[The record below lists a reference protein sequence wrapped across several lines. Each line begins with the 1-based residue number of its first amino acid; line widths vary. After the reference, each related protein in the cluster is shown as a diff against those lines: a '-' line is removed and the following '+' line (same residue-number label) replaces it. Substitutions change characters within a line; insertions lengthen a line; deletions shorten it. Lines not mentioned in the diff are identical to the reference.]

1 MIFNRSIEYLKEK
14 NAWATAREI
23 AQQPSTWK
31 KTFLQIQED
40 YQAKKLASRYVNNP
54 QAFIVFTGAGSSEF
68 VGNAL
73 VPLLRT
79 SIAAQVASIATTDL
93 LTDVSTHLKKDTP
106 TLLVSFGRSG
116 NSPESIGAVEVAQN
130 HCRHIDHL
138 FITCNS
144 KGTLAGMQLTM
155 NNVTSVLLSEETH
168 DESFAM
174 TSSFSNMFLA
184 AALLFLPDALSAS
197 IDPLSDGVEHFL
209 ASGYRTI
216 EKVVDYFEF
225 DRIVYLGSGH
235 LKGIAQ
241 ESALKILEL
250 TAGKVASLYDT
261 FLGFRHGPKSFL
273 SPSTLTVMYLSPLPK
288 VRRYELDLLKE
299 MSAQSDIGKILLVD
313 TMEDELVASMANDIL
328 VYPYLSSSHLAY
340 TALSSIVVAQTIGLF
355 KSLSE
360 GKTPDNPFPSGSV
373 NRVVQGVTLYLK
385 EEEV

>member
-1 MIFNRSIEYLKEK
+1 MIFNRSFEYLKEK
-14 NAWATAREI
+14 KAWATAREI

-31 KTFLQIQED
+31 KTFQQIQED
-40 YQAKKLASRYVNNP
+40 QEAKELVSRYVHNP
-54 QAFIVFTGAGSSEF
+54 QATIVFTGAGSSEF

-79 SIAAQVASIATTDL
+79 RIAANVASIATTDL
-93 LTDVSTHLKKDTP
+93 LTDVSISLEENAP

-116 NSPESIGAVEVAQN
+116 NSPESVGAVKVAQT
-130 HCRHIDHL
+130 HCKQIDHL
-138 FITCNS
+138 FITCNA
-144 KGTLAGMQLTM
+144 KGTLASMRQTM
-155 NNVTSVLLSEETH
+155 DNVTSVLLTKETH

-184 AALLFLPDALSAS
+184 AALLFVPDLLATS
-197 IDPLSDGVEHFL
+197 IDPLCEEVEHFL
-209 ASGYRTI
+209 ASTYRTI
-216 EKVVDYFEF
+216 EKVVNHFEF

-273 SPSTLTVMYLSPLPK
+273 TPTTLTVMYLSPQPQ
-288 VRRYELDLLKE
+288 VRRYELDLLRE

-313 TMEDELVASMANDIL
+313 TMQDDTVTSMANDL
-328 VYPYLSSSHLAY
+328 MVYPALYKSHLAY
-340 TALSSIVVAQTIGLF
+340 TALSSIVIAQTIGLF
-355 KSLSE
+355 KSLFE

-385 EEEV
+385 EDEA